1 VVSNTLH
8 RKQLK
13 DDGANKLYDSNGWLL
28 LDIVGVGASTFY
40 GSGTKWCVSTKKG
53 YNILPNYLKYGA
65 YYFIIDRQGEKYSVF
80 IAWNGNELWMD
91 SVCSDVLYGEV
102 VNNIKNNIPNEVMD
116 SMYGAFKSKS
126 VGKTIPNFTLLRA
139 LKKLTTFRCDK
150 NIKYSGFNFNLDELE
165 CIIEGYI
172 DNRSP
177 VILLPML
184 IICISTRI
192 VICKLKKLKC

>member
-1 VVSNTLH
+1 M
-8 RKQLK
+8 QL
-13 DDGANKLYDSNGWLL
+13 W
-28 LDIVGVGASTFY
+28 T
-40 GSGTKWCVSTKKG
+40 
-53 YNILPNYLKYGA
+53 
-65 YYFIIDRQGEKYSVF
+65 
-80 IAWNGNELWMD
+80 
-91 SVCSDVLYGEV
+91 VCMT
-102 VNNIKNNIPNEVMD
+102 P
-116 SMYGAFKSKS
+116 FKSKS
-126 VGKTIPNFTLLRA
+126 VGKTIPKFTLLRA